1 MKALRRPAL
10 IGLLI
15 SLLAAGCVDSD
26 AASDKDRHGS
36 FYGGISGAGTW
47 P

>member
-1 MKALRRPAL
+1 MTRCLAPAALLLVLLTAACANNGDAL
-10 IGLLI
+10 DG
-15 SLLAAGCVDSD
+15 
-26 AASDKDRHGS
+26 DKHNG